1 MTWHGGS
8 ARCHD
13 ASGSSFILIPHPS
26 DQPAAALPIGSA
38 AAQGFDHEHQA
49 WTALLKK
56 HVVLIDG
63 GKASQV
69 RYAELARR
77 TARS

>member
-1 MTWHGGS
+1 MNAFEFVRS
-8 ARCHD
+8 ALL
-13 ASGSSFILIPHPS
+13 AT
-26 DQPAAALPIGSA
+26 ALWSVCLSA
-38 AAQGFDHEHQA
+38 FAQFDPQHKA

-69 RYAELARR
+69 RYAEIPKDRAALRA
-77 TARS
+77 